1 MKCFEFVFPLLDL
14 TQIFS
19 LDRVDLVLTDF
30 LSVGDFLFE
39 ILYRLLELHN
49 PVGETLSFVLR
60 ALESPLQICSL
71 ALETLVFALET
82 SLLVQ

>member
-49 PVGETLSFVLR
+49 PVGKTLSFVLR
-60 ALESPLQICSL
+60 ALESPLQICPF

-82 SLLVQ
+82 PLLVQ